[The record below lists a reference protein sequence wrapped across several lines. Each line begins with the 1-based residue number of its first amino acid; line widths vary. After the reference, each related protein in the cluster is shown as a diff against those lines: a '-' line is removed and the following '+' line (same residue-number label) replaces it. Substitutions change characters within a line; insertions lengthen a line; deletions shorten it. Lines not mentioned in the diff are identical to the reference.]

1 MAGIVTLERPHE
13 GVALVTLSDPRIRN
27 RLSFE
32 AVAGLA
38 DAIAEAREG
47 GSRVCVLASGLPGCW
62 YGHACLAD
70 LHALFTGQPA
80 GGDGLGWFR
89 AIAEITHD
97 ELVTIAA
104 ISGDCAGGGA
114 ELGWACDL
122 RIAEEQAT
130 FAQPEVAI
138 SLATGLGG
146 TSRLLRLIGP
156 TATAEMVLDG
166 APLGARRIHE
176 LGGLNRVV
184 GAGAAVET
192 ALEWARRLA
201 ERPAASLVAEKKI
214 LKAAQELP
222 LAEALANEQQLFQSL
237 ALTPEGAEGMRR
249 VQARLDAGESPGH
262 IYGEPRD

>member
-13 GVALVTLSDPRIRN
+13 GVALVTLTDPRIRN

-32 AVAGLA
+32 AVSGLA
-38 DAIAEAREG
+38 DAIEQAREG
-47 GSRVCVLASGLPGCW
+47 GSRVCVLASGVPGHW

-70 LHALFTGQPA
+70 LHAMVSGQPTS
-80 GGDGLGWFR
+80 GDAMGWFR
-89 AIAEITHD
+89 AIEQIAHD

-104 ISGDCAGGGA
+104 ISGDCLGGGA

-130 FAQPEVAI
+130 FAQPEVMMGL
-138 SLATGLGG
+138 STGLGG
-146 TSRLLRLIGP
+146 TSRLMRLIGP

-166 APLGARRIHE
+166 APLRARRIHE

-184 GAGAAVET
+184 GAGEALAV

-201 ERPAASLVAEKKI
+201 ERPAASLAAEKKI

-222 LAEALANEQQLFQSL
+222 LSEALANEQKLFQSL
-237 ALTPEGAEGMRR
+237 ALTPEGAEAMRR
-249 VQARLDAGESPGH
+249 TQERLDACESPSE
-262 IYGEPRD
+262 IYGDPRD

>member
-1 MAGIVTLERPHE
+1 MAGVVTLERPAE
-13 GVALVTLSDPRIRN
+13 GVALVTLSDPGIRN
-27 RLSFE
+27 RLSFDC
-32 AVAGLA
+32 VAQLA
-38 DAIAEAREG
+38 DAIEEAREG
-47 GSRVCVLASGLPGCW
+47 GGRVCVLASGTPGHW

-70 LHALFTGQPA
+70 LHGMVSGQPTS
-80 GGDGLGWFR
+80 GDAMGWFR
-89 AIAEITHD
+89 AIEQITHD

-104 ISGDCAGGGA
+104 ITGDCAGGGA

-130 FAQPEVAI
+130 FAQPEVVMG
-138 SLATGLGG
+138 LATGLGG
-146 TSRLLRLIGP
+146 TSRLMRLIGP

-166 APLGARRIHE
+166 APVRARRIHE

-184 GAGAAVET
+184 GTGQGLAA
-192 ALEWARRLA
+192 ALEWAGRLA
-201 ERPAASLVAEKKI
+201 ARPAASLATAKKI

-222 LAEALANEQQLFQSL
+222 LSQALTNEQQLFQSL

-249 VQARLDAGESPGH
+249 TQERLDAGELPSQ